1 MSTAAPTK
9 SNLMA
14 MKKSLGLARLGY
26 DLLDRKRNIMMREMM
41 KLIDDVN
48 EIQGQIETT
57 FAEAYESLQKAN
69 MTLGQ
74 NDVFRIA
81 MSRDEADDVLIRY
94 RSVMGIE
101 IPDVKLTDE
110 IRMPGYGFTSTNPLL
125 DETYIRFVKVKQ
137 LAVKVA
143 AVENSVYRLARA
155 IKQSQKRAN
164 ALKNIVIPGFEH
176 DIKFISEALEEKE
189 REEFSRQKV
198 IKNTKMK
205 QQASSP
211 EG

>member
-125 DETYIRFVKVKQ
+125 DETYIRFVKVKR

-143 AVENSVYRLARA
+143 AVENSVYRLASA

-164 ALKNIVIPGFEH
+164 ALKNIVIPNLEESIHYITGY
-176 DIKFISEALEEKE
+176 LEEKE
-189 REEFSRQKV
+189 RDEFTTLKVVKEQKN
-198 IKNTKMK
+198 KKAN
-205 QQASSP
+205 
-211 EG
+211 

>member
-1 MSTAAPTK
+1 
-9 SNLMA
+9 

-26 DLLDRKRNIMMREMM
+26 DLLDRNRNIMMREMM

-74 NDVFRIA
+74 NDVFCIA
-81 MSRDEADDVLIRY
+81 MSRDEADAVLIRY

-164 ALKNIVIPGFEH
+164 ALKNLVIPNLEESIHYITGY
-176 DIKFISEALEEKE
+176 LEEKE
-189 REEFSRQKV
+189 RDEFTTLKVVKEQKN
-198 IKNTKMK
+198 KKAN
-205 QQASSP
+205 
-211 EG
+211 

>member
-1 MSTAAPTK
+1 MPGATPTK

-41 KLIDDVN
+41 RLIDDVN
-48 EIQGQIETT
+48 EIQGQIDKT

-74 NDVFRIA
+74 NDVLRIA
-81 MSRDEADDVLIRY
+81 MSRDTADDVLIRY

-101 IPDVKLTDE
+101 IPDIKLTGE
-110 IRMPGYGFTSTNPLL
+110 IEMPDYGFTSTNPLL
-125 DETYIRFVKVKQ
+125 DETYIRFMKVKQ
-137 LAVKVA
+137 LAAKVA
-143 AVENSVYRLARA
+143 AVENSVYRLAKA

-164 ALKNIVIPGFEH
+164 ALKNIVIPGLEESIH
-176 DIKFISEALEEKE
+176 YVTGYLEEKE
-189 REEFSRQKV
+189 RDEFTTLKVVKEQKE
-198 IKNTKMK
+198 KR
-205 QQASSP
+205 A
-211 EG
+211 

>member
-81 MSRDEADDVLIRY
+81 MSRDETDDVLIRY

-110 IRMPGYGFTSTNPLL
+110 LRMPGYGFTSTNPLL
-125 DETYIRFVKVKQ
+125 DETYIRSVKVKR

-164 ALKNIVIPGFEH
+164 ALKNIVIPNLEESIHYITGY
-176 DIKFISEALEEKE
+176 LEEKE
-189 REEFSRQKV
+189 RDEFTTLKVVKEQKN
-198 IKNTKMK
+198 KKAN
-205 QQASSP
+205 
-211 EG
+211 

>member
-1 MSTAAPTK
+1 
-9 SNLMA
+9 

-164 ALKNIVIPGFEH
+164 ALKNIVIPNLEESIHYITGY
-176 DIKFISEALEEKE
+176 LEEKE
-189 REEFSRQKV
+189 RDEFTTLKVVKEQKNKKA
-198 IKNTKMK
+198 I
-205 QQASSP
+205 
-211 EG
+211 

>member
-125 DETYIRFVKVKQ
+125 DETYIRFVKVKR

-164 ALKNIVIPGFEH
+164 ALKNIVIPSLEESIHYITGY
-176 DIKFISEALEEKE
+176 LEEKE
-189 REEFSRQKV
+189 RDEFTTLKVVKEQKN
-198 IKNTKMK
+198 KKAN
-205 QQASSP
+205 
-211 EG
+211 

>member
-81 MSRDEADDVLIRY
+81 MSRNESDDVLIRY

-164 ALKNIVIPGFEH
+164 ALKNIVIPNLEESIHYITGY
-176 DIKFISEALEEKE
+176 LEEKE
-189 REEFSRQKV
+189 RDEFTTLKVVKEQK
-198 IKNTKMK
+198 KKKDQT
-205 QQASSP
+205 A
-211 EG
+211 

>member
-1 MSTAAPTK
+1 
-9 SNLMA
+9 

-125 DETYIRFVKVKQ
+125 DETYIRFVKVKR

-164 ALKNIVIPGFEH
+164 ALKNIVIPSLEESIHYITGY
-176 DIKFISEALEEKE
+176 LEEKE
-189 REEFSRQKV
+189 RDEFTTLKVVKEQKN
-198 IKNTKMK
+198 KKAN
-205 QQASSP
+205 
-211 EG
+211 

>member
-1 MSTAAPTK
+1 
-9 SNLMA
+9 
-14 MKKSLGLARLGY
+14 
-26 DLLDRKRNIMMREMM
+26 
-41 KLIDDVN
+41 
-48 EIQGQIETT
+48 
-57 FAEAYESLQKAN
+57 

-125 DETYIRFVKVKQ
+125 DETYIRFVKVKR

-164 ALKNIVIPGFEH
+164 ALKNIVIPNLEESIHYITGY
-176 DIKFISEALEEKE
+176 LEEKE
-189 REEFSRQKV
+189 RDEFTTLKVVKEQKN
-198 IKNTKMK
+198 KKAN
-205 QQASSP
+205 
-211 EG
+211 

>member
-81 MSRDEADDVLIRY
+81 MSRAEADDVLIRY

-137 LAVKVA
+137 LAIKVA

-164 ALKNIVIPGFEH
+164 ALKNIVIPNLEESIHYITGY
-176 DIKFISEALEEKE
+176 LEEKE
-189 REEFSRQKV
+189 RDEFTTLKVVKEQKN
-198 IKNTKMK
+198 KKDQT
-205 QQASSP
+205 A
-211 EG
+211 

>member
-81 MSRDEADDVLIRY
+81 MSRDETDDVLIRY

-164 ALKNIVIPGFEH
+164 ALKNIVIPNLEESIHYITGY
-176 DIKFISEALEEKE
+176 LEEKE
-189 REEFSRQKV
+189 RDEFTTLKVVKEQK
-198 IKNTKMK
+198 KKKDQT
-205 QQASSP
+205 A
-211 EG
+211 

>member
-125 DETYIRFVKVKQ
+125 DETYIRFVKVKR

-164 ALKNIVIPGFEH
+164 ALMNIVIPNLEESIHYITGY
-176 DIKFISEALEEKE
+176 LEEKE
-189 REEFSRQKV
+189 RDEFTTLKVVKEQKN
-198 IKNTKMK
+198 KKAN
-205 QQASSP
+205 
-211 EG
+211 

>member
-125 DETYIRFVKVKQ
+125 DETYIRFVKVKR
-137 LAVKVA
+137 LGVKVA

-164 ALKNIVIPGFEH
+164 ALKNIVIPNLEESIHYITGY
-176 DIKFISEALEEKE
+176 LEEKE
-189 REEFSRQKV
+189 RDEFTTLKVVKEQKN
-198 IKNTKMK
+198 KKAN
-205 QQASSP
+205 
-211 EG
+211 

>member
-81 MSRDEADDVLIRY
+81 MSRDETDDVLIRY

-110 IRMPGYGFTSTNPLL
+110 LRMPGYGFTSTNPLL
-125 DETYIRFVKVKQ
+125 DETYIRFVKVKR

-164 ALKNIVIPGFEH
+164 ALKNIVIPNLEESIHYITGY
-176 DIKFISEALEEKE
+176 LEEKE
-189 REEFSRQKV
+189 RDEFTTLKVVKEQKN
-198 IKNTKMK
+198 KKAN
-205 QQASSP
+205 
-211 EG
+211 

>member
-81 MSRDEADDVLIRY
+81 MSRAEADDVLIRY

-125 DETYIRFVKVKQ
+125 DETYIRFVKVKR

-164 ALKNIVIPGFEH
+164 ALKNIVIPNLEESIHYITGY
-176 DIKFISEALEEKE
+176 LEEKE
-189 REEFSRQKV
+189 RDEFTTLKVVKEQKN
-198 IKNTKMK
+198 KKDQT
-205 QQASSP
+205 A
-211 EG
+211 

>member
-57 FAEAYESLQKAN
+57 SAEAYESLQKAN

-164 ALKNIVIPGFEH
+164 ALKNIVIPNREESIHYITGY
-176 DIKFISEALEEKE
+176 LEEKE
-189 REEFSRQKV
+189 RDEFTTLKVVKEQKN
-198 IKNTKMK
+198 KKAN
-205 QQASSP
+205 
-211 EG
+211 